1 MTPTQEFARS
11 VKTWVVCLKTIIIEE
26 LSNQGKSREKNVD
39 LSSSL
44 EILVI
49 DEADLIFSFG
59 FEADIRFILE
69 QVPSIYQV
77 NITHCT
83 FIL

>member
-1 MTPTQEFARS
+1 MKYLESEYFT
-11 VKTWVVCLKTIIIEE
+11 
-26 LSNQGKSREKNVD
+26 NGKSREKNVD